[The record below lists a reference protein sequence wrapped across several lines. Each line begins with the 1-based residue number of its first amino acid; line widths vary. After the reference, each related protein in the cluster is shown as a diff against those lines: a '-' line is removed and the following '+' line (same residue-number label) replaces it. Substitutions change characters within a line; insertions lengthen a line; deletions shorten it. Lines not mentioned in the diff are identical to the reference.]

1 MNLAILLPD
10 RLRSLAASWLSFTAL
25 YKVPIVLVIIS
36 LLCFTSAAVMIRSLI
51 TPAQPIK
58 ITTSQPSDVLSNT
71 DIQYI
76 VVDIEGAVK
85 SPGVYKM
92 PLGSRISDVISS
104 AGGLTTDADSLT
116 IEKTI
121 NAAQKVS
128 DGQKIYF
135 PRLTDKTPS
144 QSSKNIKSTTNTSNI
159 ITISI
164 NLASSSELEALSGVG
179 PVTAEKI
186 INNRPYSSL
195 EELIN
200 KKVLGEKLYEKI
212 KDQLTL

>member
-1 MNLAILLPD
+1 MNLVTSLQD
-10 RLRSLAASWLSFTAL
+10 RLRSLASSWPVFASA
-25 YKVPIVLVIIS
+25 YKVPILLVIVS
-36 LLCFTSAAVMIRSLI
+36 LLCFIFALIIVRGLI

-58 ITTSQPSDVLSNT
+58 ITTNQPSDVLSNI
-71 DIQYI
+71 DKQFI

-85 SPGVYKM
+85 VPGVYKL
-92 PLGSRISDVISS
+92 PSGSRISDVITA
-104 AGGLTTDADSLT
+104 AGGLTTDADSST

-128 DGQKIYF
+128 DGQKIYL
-135 PRLTDKTPS
+135 PRLTDKTTS
-144 QSSKNIKSTTNTSNI
+144 QSSQSIKSTTNTSNI
-159 ITISI
+159 TTVSI
-164 NLASSSELEALSGVG
+164 NLSSSSQLEALSGVG

-200 KKVLGEKLYEKI
+200 KKVLGEKLFEKI
-212 KDQLTL
+212 KNQLSL